1 MSADDAAFGRF
12 LLDRGLLAPEEYDEA
27 ERERRASGRPLSE
40 ILVEKRYLNPVQV
53 ADAAAAMN
61 RRVRFCPECRGP
73 VYVTRLMEEGERCP
87 QCLGPVEWHAEA
99 VVAQI
104 RDLEKLVQLTKD
116 ELPPEV
122 QAARSIPGR
131 IFGKYVLLEE
141 IGRGGAGVVHK
152 AWDTMLAEYVALKF
166 VRDPGPAAG
175 SDREA
180 RRAREERILDLLQEA
195 RAALRL
201 RHEHIVAVRD
211 LGRVEQQ
218 FYIAMDYIE
227 GRTLA
232 DDIRESQRRAML
244 SPLYEDPVFYL
255 TVLRDVA
262 NAIHYAHTFPKPI
275 VHCDLKPGNILL
287 SISGKA
293 YVMDFG
299 LARALGRPSGEA
311 KEEDDRVRGTPSYMA
326 PEQLSGRGDRIG
338 PWTDV
343 YALGATLYE
352 FLAGRP
358 PFTGQPLE
366 VLVRALREDPEP
378 PTDVARRASE
388 GAGRDSTKI
397 LKGLSKLE
405 EICLQCLAREPSNRY
420 GSARQVAEELGRVIE
435 AVEAGHEKGF
445 VPPRLKEAQERAEIR
460 HVDEEITHL
469 RLEEAE
475 RKLQKLRARRD
486 TTRIRHRLAD
496 RRQQMAFLEQFRER
510 LVGRLNDT
518 RPTLARM
525 ELFTGPIE
533 NVEIL
538 KATPR
543 KLYLLVGEAPQETE
557 WSNLPAAQVAAL
569 AEAVKLTS
577 PADRLALGI
586 LFHYA
591 RLADRAM
598 EYLGSLA
605 GTEFEEAARNVLET
619 SS

>member
-1 MSADDAAFGRF
+1 MSADDAAFGKF
-12 LLDRGLLAPEEYDEA
+12 LLDRGLLAPDEYEEA
-27 ERERRASGRPLSE
+27 ERERRASGRPLAE
-40 ILVEKRYLNPVQV
+40 ILIARKFLNPVQV
-53 ADAAAAMN
+53 AGAAAAMN
-61 RRVRFCPECRGP
+61 RRVRFCPGCRGP

-87 QCLGPVEWHAEA
+87 CCLGPLEWQAEA

-104 RDLEKLVQLTKD
+104 RDLDKLVQLTKD

-122 QAARSIPGR
+122 QAARSVPGR
-131 IFGKYVLLEE
+131 IFGKYVLLGEV
-141 IGRGGAGVVHK
+141 GRGGAGVVHK

-201 RHEHIVAVRD
+201 RHEHIVPVRD
-211 LGRVEQQ
+211 LGRVDQQ
-218 FYIAMDYIE
+218 FYIAMDYVE

-232 DDIRESQRRAML
+232 DDVREAHRRGSL

-255 TVLRDVA
+255 GVLRDVA

-287 SISGKA
+287 SAAGKA

-299 LARALGRPSGEA
+299 LARAFGRPAGE
-311 KEEDDRVRGTPSYMA
+311 EGDERVRGTPAYMA

-352 FLAGRP
+352 LLAGRP
-358 PFTGQPLE
+358 PFTGEPLD
-366 VLVRALREDPEP
+366 VLVRALREDPER

-388 GAGRDSTKI
+388 GAGRDSTKV
-397 LKGLSKLE
+397 LAGLTKLE
-405 EICLQCLAREPSNRY
+405 EVCLRCLAREPSDRY
-420 GSARQVAEELGRVIE
+420 ASARQVAEELGRVIE
-435 AVEAGHEKGF
+435 AVEAGHERGY

-460 HVDEEITHL
+460 RVDEEITHL

-475 RKLQKLRARRD
+475 RQLEKLRGRRD

-496 RRQQMAFLEQFRER
+496 RRQQMAFVEQFRER
-510 LVGRLNDT
+510 LVERLNAA
-518 RPTLARM
+518 RPTFARL
-525 ELFTGPIE
+525 ELFSGPLE
-533 NVEIL
+533 NAEVL
-538 KATPR
+538 KATAR
-543 KLYLLVGEAPQETE
+543 KIYLLVGEAPREAE
-557 WSNLPAAQVAAL
+557 WSALPAAQVAAM
-569 AEAVKLTS
+569 AEAVGLAS

-586 LFHYA
+586 LCHHA
-591 RLADRAM
+591 RLADRALG
-598 EYLGSLA
+598 YLRSLA
-605 GTEFEEAARNVLET
+605 GTEYEEAARHVLET
-619 SS
+619 TS

>member
-1 MSADDAAFGRF
+1 VSADDAAFGKF
-12 LLDRGLLAPEEYDEA
+12 LLDRGLLAPDEYEEA
-27 ERERRASGRPLSE
+27 ERERRASGRPLAE
-40 ILVEKRYLNPVQV
+40 ILVAKRYLNPVQV
-53 ADAAAAMN
+53 ADATAAMN
-61 RRVRFCPECRGP
+61 RRVRFCAQCRGP

-87 QCLGPVEWHAEA
+87 RCLGPLEWQAEA

-104 RDLEKLVQLTKD
+104 RDLDKLVELTKD
-116 ELPPEV
+116 ELPPDV
-122 QAARSIPGR
+122 RAARSVPGR
-131 IFGKYVLLEE
+131 IFGKYILLQEV
-141 IGRGGAGVVHK
+141 GRGGAGVVHK

-166 VRDPGPAAG
+166 VRDPGPAPE
-175 SDREA
+175 SDRQA
-180 RRAREERILDLLQEA
+180 RREREERILDLLQEA

-211 LGRVEQQ
+211 LGRVGDQ
-218 FYIAMDYIE
+218 FYIAMDYVE

-232 DDIRESQRRAML
+232 DDVREAQRRGLL

-255 TVLRDVA
+255 GVLRDVA

-287 SISGKA
+287 STAGTA

-299 LARALGRPSGEA
+299 LARAFGRGSAEAGEG
-311 KEEDDRVRGTPSYMA
+311 DDRVRGTPSYMA

-352 FLAGRP
+352 LLAGRP
-358 PFTGQPLE
+358 PFTGEPLD
-366 VLVRALREDPEP
+366 VLVRALREDPDR

-397 LKGLSKLE
+397 LTGLSKLE
-405 EICLQCLAREPSNRY
+405 EICLRSLAREPAGRY

-460 HVDEEITHL
+460 RVDEEITHL

-475 RKLQKLRARRD
+475 RQLEKLRGRRD
-486 TTRIRHRLAD
+486 TTRMRHRLAD
-496 RRQQMAFLEQFRER
+496 LRQQMAFVERFRGQLVER
-510 LVGRLNDT
+510 LNAA
-518 RPTLARM
+518 RPTFPRLA
-525 ELFTGPIE
+525 LFSGPLE
-533 NVEIL
+533 NVEVL

-543 KLYLLVGEAPQETE
+543 KLYLLVGEVPREAE
-557 WSNLPAAQVAAL
+557 WSALPAAQVADM
-569 AEAVKLTS
+569 AEAVGLTS

-586 LFHYA
+586 LCHHA
-591 RLADRAM
+591 RQTDRARA
-598 EYLGSLA
+598 YLESLA
-605 GTEFEEAARNVLET
+605 GTEYEEAARQVT
-619 SS
+619 GTAG